1 MNHLWTVLGGTI
13 VTYLERYPML
23 ALAGR
28 MRLPSPVARA
38 LKYVP
43 PAVLAAI
50 IVPDVLLR
58 NGALSLSYTNA
69 QLVATLVGGVV
80 IWLTHNLLLTIVTGM
95 VTLLLWRMLV
105 S

>member
-1 MNHLWTVLGGTI
+1 MKWVWLVLGCSL
-13 VTYLERYPML
+13 VTFLERYPML

-28 MRLPSPVARA
+28 AKLPGPVARA

-58 NGALSLSYTNA
+58 DGAMSISWHNA
-69 QLVATLVGGVV
+69 QLVASVVGLVTM
-80 IWLTHNLLLTIVTGM
+80 WLTRQLLLTIVAGM
-95 VTLLLWRMLV
+95 ATLLLWHAWLH
-105 S
+105 